1 MVDAFNEAEII
12 QYAKEVMRSSVIK
25 NNNIF
30 NYCEKDEYASAYKKY
45 KNAYFKLDRITSYT
59 IPKDILINYI
69 PSNENINDVYMNTGL
84 IYDYLTL
91 EEVDEV
97 LAIMRNNVINSYVE
111 QNEYVKELIAVPFN
125 DSQNVKLEDVLDTDN
140 MNLCRKYNISTT
152 EYIHLLSDADIH
164 ILKTTYIYNSKD
176 KTILDYLIEVCK
188 HSYIKYLSRRVHLTV
203 VREASD
209 YDLIYAECPSSDK
222 FLYFY
227 KTNYDICKLYYK
239 TVLRNVFFERQ
250 FNNFEFLIHMY
261 LIFSSC
267 TLAQMDYSNL
277 GMDFDYN
284 NKKLLEILFR
294 DNGMEFLELPELMT
308 RRIFENIV
316 DLKRYKGSRRCLTI
330 IKNIFEINNIFRY
343 VLHKAPSYD
352 AEGNATHRMYFYKI
366 PFEAKRITPYINNA
380 ENRVK
385 FHDIVDK
392 DPLWGTTSTKM
403 YGELIESDMSL
414 IETKYLS
421 IDLLNDIFEYTMD
434 YSALLHNIMLY
445 KDITDVMD
453 IKYCRGVNFSTSI
466 FELTIY
472 MLCLRHINSLGMST
486 KNPHVGNEKKMIGM
500 HCCLTQEKCRQLIHD
515 IKYNFKLDD
524 ARIQLLLSYLK
535 LYDLS
540 FTNQKE
546 MYIDMYRCL
555 HVVDTL
561 EVMMNSQSDT
571 RCLQVLKDMYS
582 SITIVTNIADEA
594 FTINDIVYDD
604 YVTYLF
610 VKNENLH
617 KRYLELLGK
626 EESASKFNS
635 VINEYTYVLD
645 LILSS
650 INPYNDDLLGEV
662 LSPLRKDRDYRN
674 SSLNES
680 IYEMIKYFISYT
692 AELMDFSDTINIGTI
707 NTSFTMTHT
716 MELEFWEEKCTKH
729 NSTDKHELHM
739 EHHVKDSYK
748 NKIYSNI
755 LGGI

>member
-1 MVDAFNEAEII
+1 MVDAFNEEEIVE
-12 QYAKEVMRSSVIK
+12 YAKEIMTSCVIK
-25 NNNIF
+25 NNAIF
-30 NYCEKDEYASAYKKY
+30 NFCEKDEYASAYRKY
-45 KNAYFKLDRITSYT
+45 KNAYFKLDRITSYV
-59 IPKDILINYI
+59 IPKDVLSNYSL
-69 PSNENINDVYMNTGL
+69 PDDVIDAIYSNTGL
-84 IYDYLTL
+84 IYDYLTS
-91 EEVDEV
+91 EEID
-97 LAIMRNNVINSYVE
+97 LLLTDMRDSVVNGYVE
-111 QNEYVKELIAVPFN
+111 KNEYVKELMGLPYNEAQNITL
-125 DSQNVKLEDVLDTDN
+125 DSVFDTDN
-140 MNLCRKYNISTT
+140 INLCHKYNISTNV
-152 EYIHLLSDADIH
+152 YIHLLSDVDIN
-164 ILKTTYIYNSKD
+164 ILNTTYIYGST
-176 KTILDYLIEVCK
+176 KTTMLQYLIDN
-188 HSYIKYLSRRVHLTV
+188 IKYAYISYLPRRVHLTAI
-203 VREASD
+203 REASD
-209 YDLIYAECPSSDK
+209 YDLIYVDCVSSEK
-222 FLYFY
+222 FLYFF

-261 LIFSSC
+261 LIFSAT

-277 GMDFDYN
+277 GLDFDYT
-284 NKKLLEILFR
+284 NKKLLDLLFK
-294 DNGMEFLELPELMT
+294 DNGMEFLDLPELMT

-352 AEGNATHRMYFYKI
+352 DDGNVTYRMFFYKI
-366 PFEAKRITPYINNA
+366 PFDAKRITPYINNS

-392 DPLWGTTSTKM
+392 DPLWGTTSSKM
-403 YGELIESDMSL
+403 YEKLIESDISL

-445 KDITDVMD
+445 KDITDIGD
-453 IKYCRGVNFSTSI
+453 IRYCRGINFSTSI

-500 HCCLTQEKCRQLIHD
+500 MCNLSSDKCKQLIHD

-524 ARIQLLLSYLK
+524 TRIQLLLSYLN
-535 LYDLS
+535 LYELS
-540 FTNQKE
+540 FSNQKE

-561 EVMMNSQSDT
+561 EEMINEQSDA

-582 SITIVTNIADEA
+582 AITIVTNIADEA
-594 FTINDIVYDD
+594 FTINDVVYDD
-604 YVTYLF
+604 YVTYLSA
-610 VKNENLH
+610 KNENLYN
-617 KRYLELLGK
+617 RYLELLGK
-626 EESASKFNS
+626 EESATKFNS
-635 VINEYTYVLD
+635 IINEYTYVLD
-645 LILSS
+645 LILNS
-650 INPYNDDLLGEV
+650 INPYNDELLGEV

-680 IYEMIKYFISYT
+680 IYELIKYFISYT
-692 AELMDFSDTINIGTI
+692 AELMDFSDTISIGTI
-707 NTSFTMTHT
+707 GTSYMMTHT
-716 MELEFWEEKCTKH
+716 IELEFWEEKCTKH
-729 NSTDKHELHM
+729 NTVDKSEIHI

-748 NKIYSNI
+748 NVIYTNI